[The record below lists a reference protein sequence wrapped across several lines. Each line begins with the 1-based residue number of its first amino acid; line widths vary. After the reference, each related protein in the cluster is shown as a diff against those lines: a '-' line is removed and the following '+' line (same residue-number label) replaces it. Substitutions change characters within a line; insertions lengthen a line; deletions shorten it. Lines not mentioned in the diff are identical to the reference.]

1 MPSESLNRWNEVRI
15 RALDEI
21 EGAHESVGGSER
33 GRRYAT
39 QQINYAYAAILS
51 SQFQAFCRD
60 LHSES
65 VDYLVTVVPAA
76 LQDALKVEFLLNR
89 TLDRGNPHPGGIGSD
104 FNRLGV
110 DFWPEV
116 YALHASNHRRR
127 ELLQELVDW
136 RNAITHQDFDPVGS
150 DPTLHLGRVRSW
162 RSAVNALTGYFDRVM
177 GGYLGGLMGAPPW

>member
-1 MPSESLNRWNEVRI
+1 MPSESLRRWNGERLD
-15 RALDEI
+15 ALDEI
-21 EGAHESVGGSER
+21 EDAHQSVGGSER

-65 VDYLVTVVPAA
+65 IDYLVTVVPAA
-76 LQDALKVEFLLNR
+76 LQDPLREEFLLNR

-116 YALHASNHRRR
+116 YALHALNNRRR
-127 ELLQELVDW
+127 ELLQELIDW
-136 RNAITHQDFDPVGS
+136 RNAIAHQDFDQVGG
-150 DPTLHLGRVRSW
+150 DPTLHLTTVRGW
-162 RSAVNALTGYFDRVM
+162 RRAVNALTGGFDRVLCD
-177 GGYLGGLMGAPPW
+177 YLGGLMGAPPW